1 MVEMMLGTVT
11 GLKEVT
17 PYRFWVRMNSSVDRV
32 LSLDEIVKIEY
43 SWGRDA
49 FLAYGVITE
58 IVASWDGTISS
69 GYQEE
74 ACFEGIY
81 QGVPLYLGQVV
92 VTRVLKREEDDWVT
106 VAPSLPP
113 PVGERVMRVTSEE
126 VDVALGFDQLKRAK
140 RGLPFG
146 VLAGGEAA
154 LLDLKYILG
163 DNGAH
168 INVSG
173 QSGVATKTSYATFLL
188 WMLLYSSRSEAMVGS
203 PFSEMLLQSRAIVF
217 NVKGESL
224 LFLDCWNREWQKAR
238 NSSGEE
244 NRQFQEWEEMFRI
257 FGLEPHPFEN
267 VKVMVAPKDAV
278 GTPNLARSRSQ
289 VSVYGWDILDIVEL
303 GLIPLLFDPEEL
315 ERNPNFSLAVSVIE
329 DLFRERY
336 ERLVEEAKKEL
347 KQPSTYNVTFEVG
360 GLDRRSLVRV
370 YLHAVALAHGD
381 PEEVLQRIG
390 LPSDCRNFV
399 DMFHGVEDGGEGD
412 VAQALRREKIEDRT
426 ILAIS
431 RRLRMAQKAFL
442 GKLWRKIEVEVF
454 GEIRRVPE
462 PLYHI
467 DWNRPGGVTVVDI
480 AKLSRSGQA
489 FVVGAILREVMCTKE
504 EQFLEEPVFVYL
516 DELNKYAPREGGGPL
531 GAIFQDVAE
540 RGRSFRVILLGAEQT
555 ASQVD
560 YRVVTQASTVVVGR
574 QKLAELSKPEYAH
587 LQGVLRERA
596 SALLPG
602 EVIVDQPFLRLPLA
616 IRFPLTPWATSEEN
630 RGEHYT
636 KERIAVSDNPGD
648 FLKRLLE

>member
-1 MVEMMLGTVT
+1 MVETMLGTVT

-17 PYRFWVRMNSSVDRV
+17 PYRFWIRMNSSVARV
-32 LSLDEIVKIEY
+32 LALDEIVKVEY
-43 SWGRDA
+43 SWGRDT

-81 QGVPLYLGQVV
+81 QGIPLYLGQVV
-92 VTRVLKREEDDWVT
+92 VTRVLKREENDWVT

-113 PVGERVMRVTSEE
+113 PVGERVMRVSSGE
-126 VDVALGFDQLKRAK
+126 VDVALGFDQLKKGK

-146 VLAGGEAA
+146 VLAGGEVAY
-154 LLDLKYILG
+154 LDLKYILG

-173 QSGVATKTSYATFLL
+173 QSGVAAKTSYATFLL
-188 WMLLYSSRSEAMVGS
+188 WMLLYYPRSNAMGDS
-203 PFSEMLLQSRAIVF
+203 PFSDTLLQSRVIVF

-224 LFLDCWNREWQKAR
+224 LFLDSWNREWQKAR
-238 NSSGEE
+238 DSSGEE
-244 NRQFQEWEEMFRI
+244 NRQFQEWEGMFKS
-257 FGLEPHPFEN
+257 FGVEPHPFEN
-267 VKVMVAPKDAV
+267 VKVMVAPKDTR

-289 VSVYGWDILDIVEL
+289 VSVYGWDVLDIVEL
-303 GLIPLLFDPEEL
+303 GLVPLMFDPEEL

-336 ERLVEEAKKEL
+336 DRLVDEARKEL
-347 KQPSTYNVTFEVG
+347 GQPSLYNVTFEVG

-370 YLHAVALAHGD
+370 YLHAVALAHGS

-390 LPSDCRNFV
+390 LPNDCRDFV
-399 DMFHGVEDGGEGD
+399 DMFHGVEGDGEGD
-412 VAQALRREKIEDRT
+412 VAQALQREKIEERT

-442 GKLWRKIEVEVF
+442 GKLWRRIEVEAF
-454 GEIRRVPE
+454 REIQKVPE
-462 PLYHI
+462 PSYRI
-467 DWNRPGGVTVVDI
+467 DWNRPGGVTIVDI
-480 AKLSRSGQA
+480 AKLGRSGQA
-489 FVVGAILREVMCTKE
+489 FVVGAILREVMYAKE
-504 EQFLEEPVFVYL
+504 EQFLEEPIFIYL

-555 ASQVD
+555 ASQID

-587 LQGVLRERA
+587 LQGNLRERA

-616 IRFPLTPWATSEEN
+616 VRFPLTPWATSEED
-630 RGEHYT
+630 RGEKYS
-636 KERIAVSDNPGD
+636 KDRMAIPDNPED